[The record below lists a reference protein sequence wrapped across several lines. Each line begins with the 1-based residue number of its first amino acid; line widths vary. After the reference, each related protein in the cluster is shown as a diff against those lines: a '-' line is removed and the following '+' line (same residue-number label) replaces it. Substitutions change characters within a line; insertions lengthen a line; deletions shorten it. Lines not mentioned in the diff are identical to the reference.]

1 MREMKPPVSGPE
13 LAQHPL
19 HPGTWMKPR
28 SFTFVVLAGYW
39 NTNHVD
45 NVTLVDSCF
54 VVDVVHCIRFL
65 SSFTQSINQFDFL
78 LFVVVL
84 QFTTS
89 SCFHISIISSIF
101 QSNNT
106 IIVFNLFEANFH
118 NWNYTKEIHL
128 MFKKASFSNCKKG
141 SFCCAQNYLLEII

>member
-1 MREMKPPVSGPE
+1 MREMKPPVSSPE

-78 LFVVVL
+78 LLLFCNSLLEAAFIFRSFRQSFNQTIQSLYSIYLRQTFIIETIQKKYIWCSRKHPFQIAKKVLFVV
-84 QFTTS
+84 
-89 SCFHISIISSIF
+89 HK
-101 QSNNT
+101 T
-106 IIVFNLFEANFH
+106 I
-118 NWNYTKEIHL
+118 Y
-128 MFKKASFSNCKKG
+128 
-141 SFCCAQNYLLEII
+141 